1 LVNAPAKEIAYT
13 AGVRVELFNQFQTA
27 YAEMWRKKA
36 AQEKEKK
43 IELETEKSIS
53 VERNDKTIK
62 DQTPWLAQTS
72 NSPEESFFDE
82 MDFSF

>member
-36 AQEKEKK
+36 AQEKREK
-43 IELETEKSIS
+43 IELENAKSIS

-62 DQTPWLAQTS
+62 DQTPWLPQTN
-72 NSPEESFFDE
+72 NSLEEIFFDE

>member
-27 YAEMWRKKA
+27 YAEMWRKKK

-43 IELETEKSIS
+43 IEYDSNKSVSI
-53 VERNDKTIK
+53 EQNDKTIK
-62 DQTPWLAQTS
+62 DQTPWLQTS